1 MKNEK
6 CYFERRKCGKRNAS
20 RFTRDELRHG
30 GQNCFPASRNEAVEN
45 FLRYSIARRRRRTLE
60 NEIAEKGK
68 GDRLEN
74 SRPWYASRPF
84 QNSRIKRAVE
94 FVRGSGSSESKKHV
108 ERGTQSTWT

>member
-6 CYFERRKCGKRNAS
+6 CYFERRKRGERNAS